1 MRFVE
6 AGHKTEHAVGVGYA
20 RGVFGR
26 SWRIGTIGG
35 IPINVDSS
43 WVWIAVL
50 VVYSLWSRFDV
61 SYGYV
66 QTGPALAYAILGAA
80 LFFGSVFLHELAH
93 AVVAR
98 ASGIQVLGI
107 TLVFFGGFTSARSD
121 EKGPGPAFA
130 IAAVGPGTSL
140 ALGALYWALSNATVS
155 AGAPLSGLFGYV
167 AFVNLLMAG
176 FNVLPGLPLDGGR
189 MLEAAVWRLTR
200 SRERAAQVAAV
211 AGMGVA
217 GLLVAAALFFVSKNE
232 PFLGIWL
239 LIIAS
244 FIFQAARGSRQQI
257 FLRKRLSAA
266 TVADAMDPPPPAV
279 PADMTL
285 SEALDRFLRG
295 HEHEAFPVVE
305 EGRVIGMVSFGS
317 AREVGMHDPLRPA
330 RDAVIPLENVLTTS
344 PDEPLDHVAARLGA
358 GQAALV
364 LRDGALVGAITG
376 GGLARWAAARP

>member
-1 MRFVE
+1 
-6 AGHKTEHAVGVGYA
+6 
-20 RGVFGR
+20 VFGR

-35 IPINVDSS
+35 IPVNVDSS

-61 SYGYV
+61 SYGNV
-66 QTGPALAYAILGAA
+66 QTGPALAYAVLGAV

-107 TLVFFGGFTSARSD
+107 TLVFFGGFTSAKSD

-140 ALGALYWALSNATVS
+140 ALGALYWALSRATLS
-155 AGAPLSGLFGYV
+155 GSPLSGALGYV

-176 FNVLPGLPLDGGR
+176 FNLLPGLPLDGGR
-189 MLEAAVWRLTR
+189 MLEAAVWRLTHD
-200 SRERAAQVAAV
+200 RERGAQVAAV
-211 AGMGVA
+211 VGMGIA
-217 GLLVAAALFFVSKNE
+217 GLLVTAALFFVSKNE
-232 PFLGIWL
+232 PFMGIWL

-257 FLRKRLSAA
+257 VLRRRLSSA

-305 EGRVIGMVSFGS
+305 EGRVIGMVTFGS

-330 RDAVIPLENVLTTS
+330 RDAVIPLENVLTAS
-344 PDEPLDHVAARLGA
+344 PDEPLEQVATRLGA
-358 GQAALV
+358 GRAALV

-376 GGLARWAAARP
+376 RGLARWATARS

>member
-1 MRFVE
+1 MER
-6 AGHKTEHAVGVGYA
+6 ARKHPAGVGYA

-35 IPINVDSS
+35 IPVNVDSS

-61 SYGYV
+61 SYGNV
-66 QTGPALAYAILGAA
+66 QTGPALAYAVLGAV

-107 TLVFFGGFTSARSD
+107 TLVFFGGFTSAKSD

-140 ALGALYWALSNATVS
+140 ALGALYWALSRATLS
-155 AGAPLSGLFGYV
+155 GSPLSGALGYV

-176 FNVLPGLPLDGGR
+176 FNLLPGLPLDGGR
-189 MLEAAVWRLTR
+189 MLEAAVWRLTHD
-200 SRERAAQVAAV
+200 RERGARVAAV
-211 AGMGVA
+211 VGMGIA
-217 GLLVAAALFFVSKNE
+217 GLLVTAALFFVSKNE
-232 PFLGIWL
+232 PFMGIWL

-257 FLRKRLSAA
+257 VLRRRLSSA

-305 EGRVIGMVSFGS
+305 EGRVIGMVTFGS

-330 RDAVIPLENVLTTS
+330 RDAVIPLENVLTAS
-344 PDEPLDHVAARLGA
+344 PDEPLEQVATRLGA
-358 GQAALV
+358 GRAALV

-376 GGLARWAAARP
+376 RGLARWATARS